1 MSTNIIKFDV
11 KGLDETA
18 QKLAG
23 IQNGFS
29 AVLKT
34 SLFQARTRLGN
45 RAAKI
50 IDETYD
56 ITKENLR
63 MESAVKMKANFT
75 PGVGAWAYIGFAGP
89 NIPLSRFRGAHPLHP
104 TIDTTRRKVRIIR
117 HGQERLA
124 FPSVPSEGHALKST
138 SPTQF
143 RHVFTA
149 RMKSGHVG
157 LFERVNRESPDPKV
171 RAQSLPIT
179 QLTSA
184 SIAHMVST
192 SGRKE
197 MLEKE
202 AVDYFH
208 KRIDA
213 NAESLLKGH
222 TYVSRYGLKRSKK

>member
-11 KGLDETA
+11 KGLDETM

-23 IQNGFS
+23 IENGFS
-29 AVLKT
+29 AVMKT
-34 SLFQARTRLGN
+34 SVYQARTRLGN

-50 IDETYD
+50 INETYD

-89 NIPLSRFRGAHPLHP
+89 NIPLVRFNGAHPLQP
-104 TIDTTRRKVRIIR
+104 TIDNSRRKVRIIR
-117 HGQERLA
+117 FGEERLA

-157 LFERVNRESPDPKV
+157 LFERENSEDSNPKK
-171 RAQSLPIT
+171 RAQSLPIK

-184 SIAHMVST
+184 SIAHMVSI
-192 SGRKE
+192 SGRDEILK
-197 MLEKE
+197 KE

-222 TYVSRYGLKRSKK
+222 TYVSGYGLKRVKK